1 MRRVFAI
8 CLMCLFLSGML
19 AGCTKE
25 ENGPLSGKH
34 HVEIE
39 LEDYGVIKAELDAD
53 AAPITVTNFINLAK
67 EGFYN
72 GTTFHRI
79 INGFMM
85 QGGDP
90 TGTGSGGADTSIKGE
105 FSKNGVENPEGFYNG
120 TTFHRIINGFMMQGG
135 DPTGTGSGGAD
146 TSIKGEFS
154 KNGVE
159 NPLKHTR
166 GTLSMARSKN
176 YDSASSQFF
185 IVQSGGADTSIKGEF
200 SKNGVE
206 NPLKHTRGTLSMAR
220 SKNYDSASSQFFI
233 VQEDSD
239 HLDGEYAAFG
249 TVTEGMEIVDEICET
264 LGNTSTGIVEES
276 DRPVIKEIRVI
287 D

>member
-1 MRRVFAI
+1 MNGIIWQHVIGNEVGMKRVLVI
-8 CLMCLFLSGML
+8 CLMMICLAGML
-19 AGCTKE
+19 AGCAKE
-25 ENGPLSGKH
+25 ESGPLSGKH

-39 LEDYGVIKAELDAD
+39 IQDYGVIKAELDAD
-53 AAPITVTNFINLAK
+53 AAPITVTNFVNLSK

-90 TGTGSGGADTSIKGE
+90 TGTGSGGAD
-105 FSKNGVENPEGFYNG
+105 
-120 TTFHRIINGFMMQGG
+120 
-135 DPTGTGSGGAD
+135 AA
-146 TSIKGEFS
+146 IKGEFS

-166 GTLSMARSKN
+166 GTLSMARSQE

-185 IVQSGGADTSIKGEF
+185 IVHKD
-200 SKNGVE
+200 
-206 NPLKHTRGTLSMAR
+206 
-220 SKNYDSASSQFFI
+220 AS
-233 VQEDSD
+233 
-239 HLDGEYAAFG
+239 HLDGQYAAFG
-249 TVTEGMEIVDEICET
+249 RVTEGMEIVDEICET

-276 DRPVIKEIRVI
+276 ERPVIKEIRVV

>member
-1 MRRVFAI
+1 
-8 CLMCLFLSGML
+8 MCLFLSGML

-105 FSKNGVENPEGFYNG
+105 FSKNGVENP
-120 TTFHRIINGFMMQGG
+120 
-135 DPTGTGSGGAD
+135 
-146 TSIKGEFS
+146 
-154 KNGVE
+154 
-159 NPLKHTR
+159 
-166 GTLSMARSKN
+166 
-176 YDSASSQFF
+176 
-185 IVQSGGADTSIKGEF
+185 
-200 SKNGVE
+200 
-206 NPLKHTRGTLSMAR
+206 LKHTRGTLSMAR

>member
-105 FSKNGVENPEGFYNG
+105 FSKNGVENP
-120 TTFHRIINGFMMQGG
+120 
-135 DPTGTGSGGAD
+135 
-146 TSIKGEFS
+146 
-154 KNGVE
+154 
-159 NPLKHTR
+159 
-166 GTLSMARSKN
+166 
-176 YDSASSQFF
+176 
-185 IVQSGGADTSIKGEF
+185 
-200 SKNGVE
+200 
-206 NPLKHTRGTLSMAR
+206 LKHTRGTLSMAR

>member
-1 MRRVFAI
+1 MAEWREEWRDHGRWFGFPVVGNEGTMRKLLAVCLTLI
-8 CLMCLFLSGML
+8 CLAGMMT
-19 AGCTKE
+19 GCAKE
-25 ENGPLSGKH
+25 ESGPLSGKH

-39 LEDYGVIKAELDAD
+39 LQDYGVIKAELDAD
-53 AAPITVTNFINLAK
+53 AAPLTVTNFVNLAK

-90 TGTGSGGADTSIKGE
+90 TGTGSGGADT
-105 FSKNGVENPEGFYNG
+105 NV
-120 TTFHRIINGFMMQGG
+120 
-135 DPTGTGSGGAD
+135 
-146 TSIKGEFS
+146 KGEFS

-166 GTLSMARSKN
+166 GTLSMARS
-176 YDSASSQFF
+176 Q
-185 IVQSGGADTSIKGEF
+185 
-200 SKNGVE
+200 
-206 NPLKHTRGTLSMAR
+206 
-220 SKNYDSASSQFFI
+220 NYDSASSQFFI
-233 VQEDSD
+233 VQEDSS

-264 LGNTSTGIVEES
+264 LGNTSTGIVEEA

>member
-1 MRRVFAI
+1 MRGRAVGKKEGITEEMMKKLLRI
-8 CLMCLFLSGML
+8 CLALICLAGLL
-19 AGCTKE
+19 AGCGQE
-25 ENGPLSGKH
+25 ETETEMLSGTH

-39 LEDYGVIKAELDAD
+39 LQDYGVIKAELDAD
-53 AAPITVTNFINLAK
+53 AAPITVTNFINLAN

-90 TGTGSGGADTSIKGE
+90 TGTGSGGSETPIKGE
-105 FSKNGVENPEGFYNG
+105 FSE
-120 TTFHRIINGFMMQGG
+120 
-135 DPTGTGSGGAD
+135 
-146 TSIKGEFS
+146 
-154 KNGVE
+154 NGVE

-166 GTLSMARSKN
+166 GTLSMARS
-176 YDSASSQFF
+176 Q
-185 IVQSGGADTSIKGEF
+185 
-200 SKNGVE
+200 
-206 NPLKHTRGTLSMAR
+206 
-220 SKNYDSASSQFFI
+220 NYDSASSQFFI
-233 VQEDSD
+233 VQEDSS

-264 LGNTSTGIVEES
+264 LGNTASGIVDAA
-276 DRPVIKEIRVI
+276 DRPVIKEIRVV

>member
-1 MRRVFAI
+1 MDHVIRQAVIGNEVRMKRVLVI
-8 CLMCLFLSGML
+8 CLLVICLTGML
-19 AGCTKE
+19 AGCAKE
-25 ENGPLSGKH
+25 ESGPLSGKH

-39 LEDYGVIKAELDAD
+39 IQDYGVIKAELDAD
-53 AAPITVTNFINLAK
+53 AAPITVTNFVNLSK

-90 TGTGSGGADTSIKGE
+90 TGTGSGGAD
-105 FSKNGVENPEGFYNG
+105 
-120 TTFHRIINGFMMQGG
+120 
-135 DPTGTGSGGAD
+135 AA
-146 TSIKGEFS
+146 IKGEFS

-166 GTLSMARSKN
+166 GTLSMARSQE

-185 IVQSGGADTSIKGEF
+185 IVHED
-200 SKNGVE
+200 
-206 NPLKHTRGTLSMAR
+206 
-220 SKNYDSASSQFFI
+220 AS
-233 VQEDSD
+233 
-239 HLDGEYAAFG
+239 HLDGQYAAFG
-249 TVTEGMEIVDEICET
+249 RVTEGMDIVDEICET

-276 DRPVIKEIRVI
+276 KRPVIKEIRVV